1 MNRNDMFYTC
11 SLIEYIGRKTKQSRS
26 EVVNRLGKETLNRI
40 YTHADVF
47 HSDIIDRVA
56 DEFIEECDITT
67 GAYDNVAK
75 CKYNVPD
82 YWDIGEVYT
91 RLIQDACV
99 DGVDE
104 IQLLIDI
111 YNSWI
116 SEVISNFNS
125 DFYYQPRDYIYE
137 CYKENKICA

>member
-1 MNRNDMFYTC
+1 M
-11 SLIEYIGRKTKQSRS
+11 
-26 EVVNRLGKETLNRI
+26 
-40 YTHADVF
+40 
-47 HSDIIDRVA
+47 
-56 DEFIEECDITT
+56 EFIEECDITT

-104 IQLLIDI
+104 IQVLVDI

-116 SEVISNFNS
+116 SEANSNYNS
-125 DFYYQPRDYIYE
+125 DFYYQPRNYIAE
-137 CYKENKICA
+137 CYKENKVCA